1 MKKIFLITG
10 AKGQDGLILSKILIK
25 RGHKVYGIVKRKNY
39 LNSINKVKY
48 LKINLS
54 NKKQIL
60 NLLLKIKPNVVIHFG
75 SSNPSYDELKVK
87 KNFYD
92 KNFLDTK
99 NLIDSLLFSKK
110 NVKFIFAN
118 SAQILKSKN
127 LKKKINEE
135 NEFHKYNDYT
145 KFRYNIF
152 QHLKKTKKNSKFKFI
167 NLILFNHD
175 SKFRNPKFLLP
186 RIVKYV
192 KNKNI
197 KSLQEIYNQNILGDF
212 SHAEDI
218 CNAIYLIIRGNKYVD
233 NLILSSGKITKIN
246 NVIKFLL
253 KLSGL
258 KHTFSTPKK
267 TNQMLCG
274 DNKLAKR
281 ILKWK
286 IKKNIYIA
294 SKEIYKSKN

>member
-99 NLIDSLLFSKK
+99 NLIDSLLFYKK
-110 NVKFIFAN
+110 SVKFIFAN
-118 SAQILKSKN
+118 SAQIIANKN
-127 LKKKINEE
+127 TKKKINEK
-135 NEFHKYNDYT
+135 NRFDYNSSYT
-145 KFRYNIF
+145 KFRLNIF
-152 QHLKKTKKNSKFKFI
+152 KYLEKKKNSKFRFS

-175 SKFRNPKFLLP
+175 SKFRNVKFLLP
-186 RIVKYV
+186 RIAKYV
-192 KNKNI
+192 KERDI
-197 KSLQEIYNQNILGDF
+197 YSLSEIYNQNISGDF

-218 CNAIYLIIRGNKYVD
+218 CYAIYLLSVKNIAID
-233 NLILSSGKITKIN
+233 NLILSSGKKTKIN
-246 NVIKFLL
+246 DVIKFLVN
-253 KLSGL
+253 LSGL
-258 KHTFSTPKK
+258 NHKFPTPKNSK
-267 TNQMLCG
+267 QMVCG
-274 DNKLAKR
+274 DISLAKR

-286 IKKNIYIA
+286 IKKNVFIA
-294 SKEIYKSKN
+294 SKEIYKTLK

>member
-110 NVKFIFAN
+110 NVKFI
-118 SAQILKSKN
+118 
-127 LKKKINEE
+127 
-135 NEFHKYNDYT
+135 
-145 KFRYNIF
+145 
-152 QHLKKTKKNSKFKFI
+152 
-167 NLILFNHD
+167 
-175 SKFRNPKFLLP
+175 
-186 RIVKYV
+186 
-192 KNKNI
+192 
-197 KSLQEIYNQNILGDF
+197 
-212 SHAEDI
+212 
-218 CNAIYLIIRGNKYVD
+218 
-233 NLILSSGKITKIN
+233 
-246 NVIKFLL
+246 
-253 KLSGL
+253 
-258 KHTFSTPKK
+258 
-267 TNQMLCG
+267 
-274 DNKLAKR
+274 
-281 ILKWK
+281 
-286 IKKNIYIA
+286 
-294 SKEIYKSKN
+294 